1 MSPLIVTAALLR
13 RENHILITK
22 RPADKQ
28 QGGFWEF
35 PGGKLHSDET
45 PQQALQRELLE
56 ELDLAVEVGAIFEVV
71 YHRYDWGPVLILVY
85 ECRPLS
91 DVIRNLEVSEHR
103 WVRVEQLTDYE
114 LLPADQPIVD
124 KLLAGTG
131 ASQGPSQSAMPNLT
145 PPTAR

>member
-13 RENHILITK
+13 RGNHILITK

-35 PGGKLHSDET
+35 PGGKLQSDET

-85 ECRPLS
+85 ECLPLS
-91 DVIRNLEVSEHR
+91 GLIRNLEVSEHC
-103 WVRVEQLTDYE
+103 WVSVEQLTAYE
-114 LLPADQPIVD
+114 LLPADLPIVD
-124 KLLAGTG
+124 KLLAQ
-131 ASQGPSQSAMPNLT
+131 ADANQGLAESAAPGIN
-145 PPTAR
+145 PPAAR

>member
-13 RENHILITK
+13 KDSRILITK

-35 PGGKLHSDET
+35 PGGKLQSNET
-45 PQQALQRELLE
+45 PQQALQRELRE
-56 ELDLAVEVGAIFEVV
+56 ELDLEVEVGAIFEVV
-71 YHRYDWGPVLILVY
+71 YHRYDWGPVLMLVY

-91 DVIRNLEVSEHR
+91 EVIRNLEVADHR
-103 WVRVEQLTDYE
+103 WIAVEQLPEYD

-124 KLLAGTG
+124 KLLR
-131 ASQGPSQSAMPNLT
+131 QGQRGEYSAVGISSSA
-145 PPTAR
+145 AR

>member
-1 MSPLIVTAALLR
+1 MPPLIVTAALLR
-13 RENHILITK
+13 MDSKILITK

-45 PQQALQRELLE
+45 PQQALHRELLE
-56 ELDLAVEVGAIFEVV
+56 ELDLAVEVGSIFEVV

-91 DVIRNLEVSEHR
+91 TVIRNLEVDEHR
-103 WVRVEQLTDYE
+103 WVTVEQLPAYD
-114 LLPADQPIVD
+114 LLPADRPIVD
-124 KLLAGTG
+124 KLLR
-131 ASQGPSQSAMPNLT
+131 QGNSTEDAAACITLPA
-145 PPTAR
+145 AR

>member
-13 RENHILITK
+13 RGNHILITK

-35 PGGKLHSDET
+35 PGGKLQSDET

-56 ELDLAVEVGAIFEVV
+56 ELDLDVEVGGIFEVV

-91 DVIRNLEVSEHR
+91 DAIRNLEVSEHR
-103 WVRVEQLTDYE
+103 WVTVEQLPTYD
-114 LLPADQPIVD
+114 LLSADRPIVD
-124 KLLAGTG
+124 KLLARTA
-131 ASQGPSQSAMPNLT
+131 ASQERAASAAAELN
-145 PPTAR
+145 PPAAR

>member
-85 ECRPLS
+85 ECHPLS

-114 LLPADQPIVD
+114 VLPADRPIVD

-131 ASQGPSQSAMPNLT
+131 ASQGPAQSAMPGLT
-145 PPTAR
+145 PPAAR